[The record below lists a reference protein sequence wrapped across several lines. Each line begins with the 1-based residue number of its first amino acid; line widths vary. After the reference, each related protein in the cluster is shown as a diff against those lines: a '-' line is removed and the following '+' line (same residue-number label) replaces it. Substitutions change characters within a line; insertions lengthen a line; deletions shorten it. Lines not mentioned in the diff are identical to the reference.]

1 MKCKYKEP
9 LHSTRSTNHYNS
21 TDQPPVNLPDVATK
35 DVSDGCADKVG
46 LASDGG
52 LISGAHLLPLV
63 IATFPLLI
71 SNVFLHTW
79 LGLRPVGRGGFCQE
93 KKYKNA
99 LKRSNDHR

>member
-1 MKCKYKEP
+1 M
-9 LHSTRSTNHYNS
+9 
-21 TDQPPVNLPDVATK
+21 ATK

-93 KKYKNA
+93 KEDENA
-99 LKRSNDHR
+99 LKEVKWPKVKIISTDNGVKLDKLE